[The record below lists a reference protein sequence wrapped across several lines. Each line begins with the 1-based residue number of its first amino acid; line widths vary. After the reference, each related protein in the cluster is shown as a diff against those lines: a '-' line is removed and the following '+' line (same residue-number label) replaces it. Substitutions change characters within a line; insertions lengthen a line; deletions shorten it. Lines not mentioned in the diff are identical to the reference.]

1 MRILIKTCKWETVEK
16 HVTTRSL
23 YKTIDFYNGVSLTK
37 ENIPYEK
44 RIVKC
49 YQECMLI
56 GTKQRLVKCRK
67 ICIEINNVV
76 LETIDVAKLLGV
88 NIDCTLSWSYQK

>member
-37 ENIPYEK
+37 EYILYEK
-44 RIVKC
+44 NNCK
-49 YQECMLI
+49 MLSLI
-56 GTKQRLVKCRK
+56 IKDIFFK
-67 ICIEINNVV
+67 IQKKRQYNRINN
-76 LETIDVAKLLGV
+76 IDYKINTNAFH
-88 NIDCTLSWSYQK
+88 

>member
-49 YQECMLI
+49 YLDDKNKKTI
-56 GTKQRLVKCRK
+56 KST
-67 ICIEINNVV
+67 INNIDYKKIIQKCFCIKIIKKKENFV
-76 LETIDVAKLLGV
+76 LPFSKRI
-88 NIDCTLSWSYQK
+88 

>member
-1 MRILIKTCKWETVEK
+1 MRILIKTSKWETVEK

-23 YKTIDFYNGVSLTK
+23 YKTIDFYNGVSLKK

-49 YQECMLI
+49 YLDDKNKKTMKS
-56 GTKQRLVKCRK
+56 T
-67 ICIEINNVV
+67 INN
-76 LETIDVAKLLGV
+76 IDYKK
-88 NIDCTLSWSYQK
+88 IIQ